1 MLSWQHYERKV
12 DALSQR
18 EKVMALAAGV
28 MLITLIGFT
37 YGIEP
42 FWTES
47 QDLQLELKS
56 LERKLDSLEQQ
67 QQTYALALAQDPD
80 AKVKAQLVQIEK
92 RAAQVE
98 SQFANE
104 IKKLV
109 PPSQMPKLM
118 ANVLGLSKALEL
130 QQVSALPPE
139 PLFTSSINNN
149 SDNQNAKLYQ
159 HTIRL
164 VFKGNFENSLH
175 FLNALE
181 QTDWQVYWSV
191 MTFTVQE
198 HPDSELIIEFYTLS
212 TEKVFI
218 RV

>member
-1 MLSWQHYERKV
+1 MLSWQLYESKF
-12 DALSQR
+12 DALIQR
-18 EKVMALAAGV
+18 EKVMALAAGIV
-28 MLITLIGFT
+28 VIVLMGFT

-42 FWTES
+42 FWREN
-47 QDLQLELKS
+47 QDLQVESTS
-56 LERKLDSLEQQ
+56 LERKLNSLNQQ
-67 QQTYALALAQDPD
+67 QQTYALVLAQDPD
-80 AKVKAQLVQIEK
+80 ADVKAQLVQLKK
-92 RAAQVE
+92 RTEQVE
-98 SQFANE
+98 NQFSNE
-104 IKKLV
+104 INKLV

-118 ANVLGLSKALEL
+118 ASVLGLSKALEL
-130 QQVSALPPE
+130 QQVNALPPE
-139 PLFTSSINNN
+139 PLFTSSTNNN
-149 SDNQNAKLYQ
+149 SDNKNAKLYQ

-181 QTDWQVYWSV
+181 QTEWQVYWSV
-191 MTFTVQE
+191 MTFTVKE